1 MSYSMPERSVMLVLM
16 ALNREVSNKELK
28 DKFKIDMK
36 APARKRLNGD
46 GLVESRKDGRSFAH
60 RLTDKGWAWAKTE
73 LSQPAPPRS
82 GSTGAALY
90 AVLNALGSGLDRQGL
105 TLVGLFASGAT
116 GRLTIADQIKAAYR
130 RLAKRSQDWVYLSEL
145 RPLLY
150 GATRAEVDSALKDM
164 YRGRSISLT
173 LEEDQKSLTAAQR
186 AAAIRVG
193 VDDLHLIAME

>member
-28 DKFKIDMK
+28 DEFKIDLK
-36 APARKRLNGD
+36 APARKKLNSD
-46 GLVESRKDGRSFAH
+46 GLVDSRKEGRSFVH
-60 RLTDKGWAWAKTE
+60 QLTDKGWGWAKAE

-82 GSTGAALY
+82 GSIGAALY
-90 AVLNALGSGLDRQGL
+90 AVLNALGLGLDRQGL
-105 TLVGLFASGAT
+105 TLADLFCSGK
-116 GRLTIADQIKAAYR
+116 RLPVADQIKAAYR

-145 RPLLY
+145 RPLIV
-150 GATRAEVDSALKDM
+150 GASRAEVDSALKDM